1 MVLIFFKCQNKVWLG
16 SYIVEM
22 TEITYGWAFFLENAK
37 ISTAVVL
44 FYSKQYN
51 KVHIGFFYTYIF
63 FKNAKTW
70 YS

>member
-1 MVLIFFKCQNKVWLG
+1 
-16 SYIVEM
+16 M